1 MKKTWIGITLMLA
14 VVCLAAA
21 APAQQTPP
29 TTSGGSG
36 MALLNLDNT
45 VALHGYDPVSYF
57 ERERPRRGNKRILER
72 LGGATY
78 LFASSASRYTFLGNA
93 PAYQPQF
100 GGFCAA
106 SMAQGRLEDIEPEIF
121 VIFDKKLY
129 LFKDDE
135 ARARFLSDPRGTIAA
150 AIAQLFRESSKP
162 AEILLAWR
170 RPRAALSLARSRRWP
185 SSDCYAV

>member
-1 MKKTWIGITLMLA
+1 MKRTWIGMALGLA

-36 MALLNLDNT
+36 MALLNLENT

-57 ERERPRRGNKRILER
+57 EGERPRPGNKRILER

-78 LFASSASRYTFLGNA
+78 LFASRSSRYTFLGNA

-100 GGFCAA
+100 GGFCAT

-121 VIFDKKLY
+121 VIFDHKLY

-150 AIAQLFRESSKP
+150 ASHNYFEQAHRQRT
-162 AEILLAWR
+162 
-170 RPRAALSLARSRRWP
+170 
-185 SSDCYAV
+185 YY

>member
-1 MKKTWIGITLMLA
+1 MAMKKIWIGIALVLA
-14 VVCLAAA
+14 LVCLAAA

-36 MALLNLDNT
+36 MALLNLENT

-57 ERERPRRGNKRILER
+57 ERERPRPGNKKIMER

-78 LFASSASRYTFLGNA
+78 LFASRSNRYTFLTNA

-100 GGFCAA
+100 GGFCAT

-121 VIFDKKLY
+121 VIFDNKLY
-129 LFKDDE
+129 LFKDDA
-135 ARARFLSDPRGTIAA
+135 ARAQFLSNPRGTIAA
-150 AIAQLFRESSKP
+150 ASHNYFEMAHRQ
-162 AEILLAWR
+162 
-170 RPRAALSLARSRRWP
+170 RS
-185 SSDCYAV
+185 YY